1 MKNKIL
7 AHLKTK
13 LAGFAGGV
21 EEGFLSEYADHYSNQ
36 IKDEAAIA
44 TTITDGVIDNIK
56 VAYGFYNKEV
66 SKKTKQAQDTA
77 LKNFRE
83 KHGLDE
89 NGQLIDKDKDP
100 GKDKDKDKT
109 DPNEPTWFTTY
120 KKQQAEQTAALNAK
134 LEKQEKEKTSAVLSE
149 RVMKH
154 EKLKDIPASFLKGRN
169 LVPASEAEI
178 DQLVASIETDY
189 NGFKQE
195 MAEKG
200 VIVSVP
206 PAGGGQTGDK
216 STIDSYLDEKFPKKV
231 TNEKIKV

>member
-21 EEGFLSEYADHYSNQ
+21 EESFLSEYADYYSTQ
-36 IKDEAAIA
+36 VKDEATIA

-66 SKKTKQAQDTA
+66 TRKTKQAQDTA

-89 NGQLIDKDKDP
+89 NGLPVNKDNDPDKN
-100 GKDKDKDKT
+100 KDKT
-109 DPNEPTWFTTY
+109 DPNEPAWFTDY

-154 EKLKDIPASFLKGRN
+154 DKLKDIPASFLKGRN
-169 LVPASEAEI
+169 LIPASEAEI

-206 PAGGGQTGDK
+206 PAGGGSVGDK
-216 STIDSYLDEKFPKKV
+216 STIDNYLDEKFPKDVK
-231 TNEKIKV
+231 NEKIKV